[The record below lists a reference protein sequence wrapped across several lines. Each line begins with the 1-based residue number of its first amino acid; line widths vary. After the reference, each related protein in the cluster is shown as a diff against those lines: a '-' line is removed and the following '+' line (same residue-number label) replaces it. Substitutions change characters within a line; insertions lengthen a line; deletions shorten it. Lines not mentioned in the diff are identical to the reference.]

1 MTQIAS
7 WWDGLELWVIG
18 LPFIP
23 QLILVMAVMMPL
35 AIAIASGADL
45 LLARIFV
52 LLGRDSA
59 PSAATE
65 DGAR

>member
-1 MTQIAS
+1 VTQIAS

-35 AIAIASGADL
+35 AIGIASGADL
-45 LLARIFV
+45 LLARVFV

-59 PSAATE
+59 APVATE

>member
-35 AIAIASGADL
+35 AIGIASGIDL

-52 LLGRDSA
+52 LLGRDRVAAAA
-59 PSAATE
+59 PV

>member
-23 QLILVMAVMMPL
+23 QLILVMAVLMPL
-35 AIAIASGADL
+35 AIGIASGIDL

-52 LLGRDSA
+52 LLGRDSVA
-59 PSAATE
+59 DATPA